1 MKRNYVQPKLLKG
14 LHLINRRKVPGES
27 RIKVIR
33 IFTPEHLFRGLGP
46 LRQAR
51 AWRPSRGAAPRPWL
65 TADCCPLPAAARLAV
80 QWEPRVR
87 GLQSYVLA
95 SRPPVHCAGPS
106 HQRPAGEGAHSR
118 GAGGVDRV
126 RAADAG
132 LQRHRGRALERVRA
146 GPDTGVR

>member
-1 MKRNYVQPKLLKG
+1 MKRNYVQPKLLQG

-27 RIKVIR
+27 NKGHKNIHPRTSLPGTWPPK
-33 IFTPEHLFRGLGP
+33 TGP
-46 LRQAR
+46 CVETLTGGG
-51 AWRPSRGAAPRPWL
+51 PKTFL

-95 SRPPVHCAGPS
+95 PRPPVHCAGPS

-118 GAGGVDRV
+118 GAGGMDRV